1 MITGKFHREGVIAMA
16 GKRYTMLQACR
27 ETGMTYEALKYYCN
41 EGLVPEVTRD
51 GANRRVF
58 EEYHIKWIKDL
69 TCLKKCGLSIKEMK
83 AYLSLCLEGPST
95 IKKRKEMLAEKKKAL
110 QKEKKII
117 EDSLAYIDQKQDFYQ
132 SVLDGKIEYQS
143 NLVARYR
150 I

>member
-1 MITGKFHREGVIAMA
+1 
-16 GKRYTMLQACR
+16 
-27 ETGMTYEALKYYCN
+27 
-41 EGLVPEVTRD
+41 
-51 GANRRVF
+51 
-58 EEYHIKWIKDL
+58 
-69 TCLKKCGLSIKEMK
+69 MK

-150 I
+150 K

>member
-1 MITGKFHREGVIAMA
+1 MA

-41 EGLVPEVTRD
+41 EGLVPEVGRD

-58 EEYHIKWIKDL
+58 DEYHIQWIKDL
-69 TCLKKCGLSIKEMK
+69 TCLKKCGLSIREMK
-83 AYLSLCLEGPST
+83 AYLALCLEGPST
-95 IKKRKEMLAEKKKAL
+95 IPKRKEMLSEKKKAL
-110 QKEKKII
+110 LKEEETIR
-117 EDSLAYIDQKQDFYQ
+117 DSLAYIDRKQDFYQ

-150 I
+150 K